1 MNEEQKVNTMNL
13 VLDVI
18 MLLSVF
24 FAGVW
29 FEHLFISSIGL
40 FFLGVLLS
48 QIKAVP
54 SEEKELVK
62 E

>member
-18 MLLSVF
+18 MLMCGFL
-24 FAGVW
+24 AGVAL
-29 FEHLFISSIGL
+29 EHILITSVGL

-54 SEEKELVK
+54 SEEMVK